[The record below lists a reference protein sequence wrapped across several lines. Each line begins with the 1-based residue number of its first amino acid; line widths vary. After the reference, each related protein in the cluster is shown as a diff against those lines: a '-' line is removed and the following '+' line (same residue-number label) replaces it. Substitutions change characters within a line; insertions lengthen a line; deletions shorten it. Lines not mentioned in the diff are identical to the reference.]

1 MDRFSQLQSWAQ
13 NVLSCAQLDIQPASS
28 DASFRRYFRVT
39 HGDRTYILMDAP
51 PSHEDVRPFLQVME
65 LFRPS
70 GMHVPELYA
79 QDIDNGF
86 LLLGDFGC
94 TQYLAALNAATVES
108 LYGDAMDALLR
119 LQTRCHGEGAL
130 PPYDEALLRREMA
143 LFTDWFLGRH
153 YGVSLTEHDGRIIAQ
168 AFDRLVDNALAQP
181 RVCVHRDY
189 HSRNLMCVAG
199 NNPGVLDFQDAV
211 FGPVTYD
218 LASLLRDCYI
228 RWPAQDIYRWVEDY
242 YHAAQDAG
250 IVPRAVALATFKRWF
265 DLMGMQ
271 RHLKAIGI
279 FARLNHRDHKPG
291 YLQDIPRTLGYVLSV
306 AGEYPE
312 FADFADLVATL
323 VVQGDVEGIPVLRPR
338 GSACGP

>member
-13 NVLSCAQLDIQPASS
+13 KVLSCAQLDIQPASS
-28 DASFRRYFRVT
+28 DASFRRYFRVN

-51 PSHEDVRPFLQVME
+51 PSHEDVRPFLRVME

-86 LLLGDFGC
+86 LLLGDFGS
-94 TQYLAALNAATVES
+94 THYLAALNAETVES
-108 LYGDAMDALLR
+108 LYGDALDALLR
-119 LQTRCHGEGAL
+119 LQTGCRGEGAL

-143 LFTDWFLGRH
+143 LFTDWFLDRH
-153 YGVSLTEHDGRIIAQ
+153 YGVSLSVRDSRIIAQ
-168 AFDRLVDNALAQP
+168 ACDRLVDNALAQP

-211 FGPVTYD
+211 YGPVTYD

-228 RWPAQDIYRWVEDY
+228 RWPDQDIYRWLEAY
-242 YHAAQDAG
+242 YREAQDAG
-250 IVPRAVALATFKRWF
+250 IVPPAVAFDTFKRWF

-291 YLQDIPRTLGYVLSV
+291 YLADIPRTLGYVLSV

-312 FADFADLVATL
+312 FAGFADLVSAL
-323 VVQGDVEGIPVLRPR
+323 VVQGYEDDTPVLLPPR
-338 GSACGP
+338 GRA

>member
-28 DASFRRYFRVT
+28 DASFRRYFRLT
-39 HGDRTYILMDAP
+39 HGDRSYIVMDAP
-51 PSHEDVRPFLQVME
+51 PSHEDVRPFLQVMD

-86 LLLGDFGC
+86 LLLGDFGS
-94 TQYLAALNAATVES
+94 THYLAALNRETVER

-119 LQTRCHGEGAL
+119 LQTRCAGAGVL

-153 YGVSLTEHDGRIIAQ
+153 YGVSLSARDSAIIERAYT
-168 AFDRLVDNALAQP
+168 RLVENALAQP

-189 HSRNLMCVAG
+189 HSRNLMVVAG

-228 RWPAQDIYRWVEDY
+228 RWPDQDIYRWVEAY
-242 YHAAQDAG
+242 YREAKDTG
-250 IVPRAVALATFKRWF
+250 IVPRDVAFETFKRWF

-306 AGEYPE
+306 AGDYPE
-312 FADFADLVATL
+312 FADFADLVSAL
-323 VVQGDVEGIPVLRPR
+323 VVQDHAEGTPVLMSPR
-338 GSACGP
+338 GIA